1 MPRRCRKRSQIVNP
15 MIEKKI
21 TQYTEKQPGIFS
33 WEVRELLLK
42 DEVCARENL
51 PTLNAISLMLK
62 SKATEKKEE
71 NKSSEGKKQ
80 EREDAEPRCKEM
92 TPGNDAFSIAR
103 LLDLPGNR
111 KESEDEDDDCYV
123 DLGKLRILAVIE
135 QSCQTVIRPF
145 KIEI

>member
-1 MPRRCRKRSQIVNP
+1 